1 MKRVSF
7 SSKPLTGGA
16 TPDQWVAA
24 KTAGVPTK
32 RLTIDVPLD
41 LHRRMKVQCAQMGEH
56 MADVVR
62 TLLEAKF
69 RVREDEASASPR
81 SREVAHA
88 E

>member
-7 SSKPLTGGA
+7 TSKPPAGIA

-24 KTAGVPTK
+24 KAADVPTK
-32 RLTIDVPLD
+32 RLTIDVPVD
-41 LHRRMKVQCAQMGEH
+41 LHRRMKVQCALTGEH

-69 RVREDEASASPR
+69 RVREDEASALPR
-81 SREVAHA
+81 GREVAHA